1 MPTEAL
7 TAALADRLR
16 RATPERP
23 GRVEYWDSKTPGLCL
38 RISAN
43 GAAAWTFR
51 YRPRNGGALTRA
63 RFGAPPAVGLAR
75 CARARRPPAA
85 AMLPG
90 H

>member
-16 RATPERP
+16 RKPPKT

-43 GAAAWTFR
+43 GVATWTFR
-51 YRPRNGGALTRA
+51 YRPRNGGPLTSRLSWRLAGSWAGARSRA
-63 RFGAPPAVGLAR
+63 G
-75 CARARRPPAA
+75 RPPAA
-85 AMLPG
+85 GCCQG